1 MDQRDRSR
9 LAHASSQDQCTNCD
23 RRHTRIAVS
32 GGEDE
37 AKEHFAASR
46 NASSLKLQRLS
57 AAHSDEG
64 VTYKLTRV
72 CTPEYT

>member
-57 AAHSDEG
+57 AAHDEG